1 MYMRVGVAVQVNT
14 YLRSESRSCA
24 RASRLERIESS
35 SMPPRKRKQAA
46 RQETEPDPPAAASAL
61 DPAKM
66 TVAALRE
73 ELDSRGLD
81 TCGKKA
87 ELVARLQA
95 ELAGSGSTQGPS
107 PTKKSR
113 KSKAK
118 PKEEPVEEVRLTV
131 ERRRGR

>member
-1 MYMRVGVAVQVNT
+1 MGVAVVCRPSEEACE
-14 YLRSESRSCA
+14 YLKKRE
-24 RASRLERIESS
+24 

-46 RQETEPDPPAAASAL
+46 RKEPEPDPPAAAEAAL

-73 ELDSRGLD
+73 ELDSRGLE
-81 TCGKKA
+81 TRGKKA

-95 ELAGSGSTQGPS
+95 ELAGSSGPS

-113 KSKAK
+113 KGKAK
-118 PKEEPVEEVRLTV
+118 QEPKEEEEV
-131 ERRRGR
+131 

>member
-1 MYMRVGVAVQVNT
+1 MSVGVAVQVAVST
-14 YLRSESRSCA
+14 CDRVEWLL
-24 RASRLERIESS
+24 LERVESS

-46 RQETEPDPPAAASAL
+46 RQKTEPDPPAAASAL

-66 TVAALRE
+66 TVAELRE

-81 TCGKKA
+81 TRGKKA

-95 ELAGSGSTQGPS
+95 ELAGSGSTS